1 MVPLRDFHLKGRMR
15 SLAAGLVLWLGLLL
29 AAPAAEAQTG
39 IFSIFRMPQQT
50 DIAPQADAEEDAEFA
65 TPPLNALPAPA
76 LPLPPRRMTMV
87 QNPTAPAPRPP
98 GLEAVSPAPVLPLA
112 ASSPANAPAPV
123 QSPVPQFTAPGVP
136 AGPLLAVPD
145 LPLPPRRPGA
155 PAPAPE
161 PEPQAQQAEAPAEP
175 PPAVDFDSFAERPTM
190 LASLPFPGCR
200 PMGQPPLQQQE
211 TTTEELEKEEERT
224 PEPMHVERQTDDVDI
239 ACLKPDLMVLVR
251 KAGDRFGATPAA
263 GSAPIIAG
271 AWRRIST
278 CRVFP
283 APISHATCAACRKR
297 AAWAPIATPRACIS
311 ISASPGTGR
320 NAAFASASPNVAEAG
335 PRRANSGGARKRT
348 GLGLGLQPAP

>member
-161 PEPQAQQAEAPAEP
+161 PPAQQAEAPAEP

-190 LASLPFPGCR
+190 LASLPFPGFR

-224 PEPMHVERQTDDVDI
+224 PEPMQVERQTDDVDI

-251 KAGDRFGATPAA
+251 KAGDRFGATPIITSGQRYRGRLGSYHRRCMAA
-263 GSAPIIAG
+263 DFYVPGI
-271 AWRRIST
+271 
-278 CRVFP
+278 
-283 APISHATCAACRKR
+283 
-297 AAWAPIATPRACIS
+297 PRADLARYLRS
-311 ISASPGTGR
+311 LP
-320 NAAFASASPNVAEAG
+320 EAG
-335 PRRANSGGARKRT
+335 GVGTYCHTKSVHIDIGEPRNWSQCGFRFRFSQRG
-348 GLGLGLQPAP
+348 